1 MKVRKNDV
9 DGDFF
14 FLRGRERLRCVRSKI
29 EDVAGFQEGD
39 YARKRHEPTP
49 GGDVLRNQ
57 VTCFPHRAPCGI
69 APALLQTW
77 ASYFF
82 TFCTGR
88 RLTVCSLPN
97 AVSKLSFYRFVSTP
111 NPSPPYANAL
121 DASPPPRN
129 TPRLVHPPPASPR
142 PTGRA
147 RRTQSRL
154 PRRLNPRTRQSS
166 SIAASTASQTR
177 RE

>member
-57 VTCFPHRAPCGI
+57 VTCFLHRAPCGI

-88 RLTVCSLPN
+88 RLPVYSLPF

-121 DASPPPRN
+121 DASPPPAKHSALCSSASCVSASNRTCAPN
-129 TPRLVHPPPASPR
+129 PKSFAKAVESPNSAIKFDSRVH
-142 PTGRA
+142 
-147 RRTQSRL
+147 
-154 PRRLNPRTRQSS
+154 RQPN
-166 SIAASTASQTR
+166 AT
-177 RE
+177 

>member
-1 MKVRKNDV
+1 M

-121 DASPPPRN
+121 DASPPRE
-129 TPRLVHPPPASPR
+129 TLRALFIRLLRLRVQQDV
-142 PTGRA
+142 RA
-147 RRTQSRL
+147 EPKVVCQGG
-154 PRRLNPRTRQSS
+154 
-166 SIAASTASQTR
+166 
-177 RE
+177 

>member
-1 MKVRKNDV
+1 MATHFTPRFSRVKVRKNDV

-111 NPSPPYANAL
+111 NPSQTMSQAISHHL
-121 DASPPPRN
+121 SQSSHGR
-129 TPRLVHPPPASPR
+129 VHPRQGLSMLVPFSKMREIR
-142 PTGRA
+142 PMIRP
-147 RRTQSRL
+147 L
-154 PRRLNPRTRQSS
+154 L
-166 SIAASTASQTR
+166 
-177 RE
+177 